1 MAERRN
7 PKKQKAPRAQ
17 YYRIQPAGLGIRHR
31 SETSVEELAEG
42 LHVFDEP
49 WETLRTDSSVD
60 FYGDEV
66 VVISAPGHRPT
77 DDVEGVEIDF
87 RKAKIVDRMS
97 LDEWASRLAREAGL
111 AGRWSYEKL
120 RTEYEYSPEIEEKIQ
135 GVTDESLVAKKK
147 AKKKGKIMAK
157 RKDPPSVITVF
168 YDQEDPK
175 SKGWAYNA
183 VWFDDHG
190 NTVENATGTFDGR
203 AGLSHE
209 TAAKRAKQDVGHP
222 RSRITVVRVLS

>member
-1 MAERRN
+1 MAEQRN
-7 PKKQKAPRAQ
+7 PGGKKRAQ

-135 GVTDESLVAKKK
+135 GVAEMSFVK
-147 AKKKGKIMAK
+147 K
-157 RKDPPSVITVF
+157 RKNLKGREMPRGKPAIITA
-168 YDQEDPK
+168 YWDTDGSPA
-175 SKGWAYNA
+175 GWAWRA
-183 VWFDDHG
+183 TWLDETG
-190 NTVENATGTFDGR
+190 GVEHEDSGGFDGR
-203 AGLSHE
+203 ASLSDA
-209 TAAKRAKQDVGHP
+209 TVVKRAKSAAGYP
-222 RSRITVVRVLS
+222 RGQIILRIVR